1 MKRYKFITWVF
12 LTMLFSLAAGAQ
24 DRDLTTIKGL
34 AERLMPQQ
42 SAQFRF
48 VKTSAHKGKDYFT
61 LASKGGKIV
70 ISGNNANSM
79 AVGLNYY
86 LNNYCHT
93 TVSWYAEVPVIL
105 PAKLPDV
112 KTPISSSAKVARR
125 FFFNYCTYGYTVPFF
140 SWKEWERLIDWM
152 ALNGINMPLAITG
165 QETVWYNVWK
175 KLGMTDSEIRS
186 YFTGPTY
193 LPWHRMANIDRWN
206 GPLPKE
212 WLDGQKDLQKKIL
225 ARERAFNMKPVL
237 PAFAGHVPA
246 ELKRIFPDANI
257 KSLGKWGGFEEK
269 YLCHFLSPE
278 ESLFGK
284 IQKLYLEEQTALF
297 GTDHIYGVDP
307 FNEVEPPSWEPA
319 YLKEVSKNMYATLT
333 AVDPKAE
340 WMQMGWMFFYDNK
353 HWTPDRV
360 QAFLTGVPKGKM
372 SLLDYYCENVEL
384 WKTTDGFYGQPYIWC
399 YLGNFGGNTT
409 LMGNVKESGKRLDN
423 ALANGQ
429 RNMLGAGST
438 LEGLDV
444 IQFPYEYLYNKL
456 WSHSVADSQWIDD
469 LADRH
474 YGGISPSVRKA
485 WHILFNEIY
494 VQVSASM
501 QGVLANFRPSLNNNY
516 PERTVLEYPVERLE
530 EVWRLL
536 LDVPHCDRNELQLDI
551 IAVGRQVLGNRFA
564 AVKMQFDSA
573 YVNRDIPRLKAK
585 ACELEELLDDLDCLT
600 SFNGRC
606 SIGQWIDDARE
617 LGSTKELKDYYEK
630 NARNLITTWGGDIND
645 YASRTWGGLIGDYY
659 ARRWS
664 LYINDIL
671 AAAEDNKEF
680 DQNAFNEK
688 VSKFEQTWI
697 ISTEPIRV
705 PKRTDLLTFC
715 RMLIKKYGLNSP
727 MNRK

>member
-1 MKRYKFITWVF
+1 MKRYKIITWVL
-12 LTMLFSLAAGAQ
+12 LTILFPFTAVAQ
-24 DRDLTTIKGL
+24 DSDLITIQGL
-34 AERLMPQQ
+34 AKRLIPQQ
-42 SAQFRF
+42 SAQFQF
-48 VKTSAHKGKDYFT
+48 IKLPTHKGKDCFT

-86 LNNYCHT
+86 LNNYCRT
-93 TVSWYAEVPVIL
+93 TVSWYAEVPVVL
-105 PAKLPDV
+105 PAKLPDIKSPV
-112 KTPISSSAKVARR
+112 SSSAKVARR

-212 WLDGQKDLQKKIL
+212 WLNGQKELQKKIL

-278 ESLFGK
+278 EPLFCK

-319 YLKEVSKNMYATLT
+319 YLKKVSKNMYGTLT

-340 WMQMGWMFFYDNK
+340 WMQMGWMFSYDNK

-409 LMGNVKESGKRLDN
+409 LMGNVKESGRRLDN
-423 ALANGQ
+423 ALTNGQ

-456 WSHSVADSQWIDD
+456 WSHAVADSRWIDD

-474 YGGISPSVRKA
+474 YGGVSPSVRKA
-485 WHILFNEIY
+485 WHILFNDIY

-501 QGVLANFRPSLNNNY
+501 QGVLTNFRPALNHNY
-516 PERTVLEYPVERLE
+516 PQRTAIEYPAERLE

-536 LDVPHCDRNELQLDI
+536 LDVPRCDRNELQLDI

-564 AVKMQFDSA
+564 AVKTQFDSA
-573 YVNRDIPRLKAK
+573 YVNKDIPRLKAK
-585 ACELEELLDDLDCLT
+585 ACEMEELLGDLDCLT
-600 SFNGRC
+600 SFNSRC
-606 SIGQWIDDARE
+606 SINRWIDDARK

-630 NARNLITTWGGDIND
+630 NARNLITTWGGNIND
-645 YASRTWGGLIGDYY
+645 YASRTWGGLIGSYY
-659 ARRWS
+659 AHRWH
-664 LYINDIL
+664 LYIDDIL
-671 AAAEDNKEF
+671 AAAEANKEF

-688 VSKFEQTWI
+688 VSKFEQAWI
-697 ISTEPIRV
+697 ISTEPITV

-715 RMLIKKYGLNSP
+715 RILIQKYGLNSA
-727 MNRK
+727 MNRE

>member
-1 MKRYKFITWVF
+1 MKRYKFITWVL
-12 LTMLFSLAAGAQ
+12 LTILFPFTTVAQ
-24 DRDLTTIKGL
+24 DSDLITIQGL
-34 AERLMPQQ
+34 AKRLIPQQ
-42 SAQFRF
+42 SAQFQF
-48 VKTSAHKGKDYFT
+48 IKLPAHKGKDCFT

-86 LNNYCHT
+86 LNNYCRT
-93 TVSWYAEVPVIL
+93 TVSWYAEVPVVL
-105 PAKLPDV
+105 PAKLPDIKSPV
-112 KTPISSSAKVARR
+112 SSSAKVARR

-175 KLGMTDSEIRS
+175 KLGMTDNEIRS

-206 GPLPKE
+206 GPLPKK
-212 WLDGQKDLQKKIL
+212 WLNGQKELQKKIL

-237 PAFAGHVPA
+237 PAFAGHVPV

-278 ESLFGK
+278 EPLFSK

-319 YLKEVSKNMYATLT
+319 YLKKVSKNMYGTLT

-340 WMQMGWMFFYDNK
+340 WMQMGWMFSYDNK

-409 LMGNVKESGKRLDN
+409 LMGNVKESGRRLDN
-423 ALANGQ
+423 ALTNGQ

-456 WSHSVADSQWIDD
+456 WSHAVADSRWIDD

-474 YGGISPSVRKA
+474 YGGVSPSVRKA
-485 WHILFNEIY
+485 WHILFNDIY

-501 QGVLANFRPSLNNNY
+501 QGVLTNFRPALNHNY
-516 PERTVLEYPVERLE
+516 PQRTAIEYPAERLE

-536 LDVPHCDRNELQLDI
+536 LDVPRCDRNELQLDI

-564 AVKMQFDSA
+564 AVKTQFDSA
-573 YVNRDIPRLKAK
+573 YVNKDIPRLKAK
-585 ACELEELLDDLDCLT
+585 ACEMEELLGDLDCLT
-600 SFNGRC
+600 SFNSRC
-606 SIGQWIDDARE
+606 SINRWIDDARK

-630 NARNLITTWGGDIND
+630 NARNLITTWGGNIND
-645 YASRTWGGLIGDYY
+645 YASRTWGGLIGSYY
-659 ARRWS
+659 AHRWR
-664 LYINDIL
+664 LYIDDIL
-671 AAAEDNKEF
+671 AAAEANKEF

-688 VSKFEQTWI
+688 VSKFEQAWI
-697 ISTEPIRV
+697 ISTEPITV

-715 RMLIKKYGLNSP
+715 RILIQKYGLNSA
-727 MNRK
+727 MNRE

>member
-1 MKRYKFITWVF
+1 MKRYKFITWV
-12 LTMLFSLAAGAQ
+12 LLMMLFPLMAGAQ
-24 DRDLTTIKGL
+24 DRDLVTIQGL

-42 SAQFRF
+42 SAQFQF
-48 VKTSAHKGKDYFT
+48 IKLPAHKGKDCFT

-86 LNNYCHT
+86 LNNYCRT
-93 TVSWYAEVPVIL
+93 TVSWYAEVPVVL
-105 PAKLPDV
+105 PAKLPDIKSPV
-112 KTPISSSAKVARR
+112 SSSAKVARR

-175 KLGMTDSEIRS
+175 KLGMTDNEIRS

-212 WLDGQKDLQKKIL
+212 WLDGQKELQKKIL

-237 PAFAGHVPA
+237 PAFAGHVPV

-278 ESLFGK
+278 EPLFSK

-319 YLKEVSKNMYATLT
+319 YLKKVSKNMYGTLT

-340 WMQMGWMFFYDNK
+340 WMQMGWMFSYDNK

-409 LMGNVKESGKRLDN
+409 LMGNVKESGRRLDN
-423 ALANGQ
+423 ALTNGQ

-456 WSHSVADSQWIDD
+456 WSHAVADSRWIDD

-474 YGGISPSVRKA
+474 YGGVSPSVRKA
-485 WHILFNEIY
+485 WHILFNDIY

-501 QGVLANFRPSLNNNY
+501 QGVLTNFRPALNHNY
-516 PERTVLEYPVERLE
+516 PQRTAIEYPAERLE

-536 LDVPHCDRNELQLDI
+536 LDVPRCDRNELQLDI

-564 AVKMQFDSA
+564 AVKTQFDSA
-573 YVNRDIPRLKAK
+573 YVNKDIPRLKAK
-585 ACELEELLDDLDCLT
+585 ACEMEELLGDLDCLT
-600 SFNGRC
+600 SFNSRC
-606 SIGQWIDDARE
+606 SINRWIDDARK

-630 NARNLITTWGGDIND
+630 NARNLITTWGGNIND
-645 YASRTWGGLIGDYY
+645 YASRTWGGLIGSYY
-659 ARRWS
+659 AHRWH
-664 LYINDIL
+664 LYIDDIL
-671 AAAEDNKEF
+671 AAAEANKEF

-688 VSKFEQTWI
+688 VSKFEQAWI
-697 ISTEPIRV
+697 ISTEPITV

-715 RMLIKKYGLNSP
+715 RILIQKYGLNSA
-727 MNRK
+727 MNRE

>member
-1 MKRYKFITWVF
+1 MKRYKFITWV
-12 LTMLFSLAAGAQ
+12 LLMMLFPLMAGAQ
-24 DRDLTTIKGL
+24 DRDLVTIQGL

-42 SAQFRF
+42 SAQFQF
-48 VKTSAHKGKDYFT
+48 IKLPAHKGKDCFT

-86 LNNYCHT
+86 LNNYCRT
-93 TVSWYAEVPVIL
+93 TVSWYAEVPVVL
-105 PAKLPDV
+105 PAKLPDIKSPV
-112 KTPISSSAKVARR
+112 SSSAKVARR

-175 KLGMTDSEIRS
+175 KLGMTDNEIRS

-212 WLDGQKDLQKKIL
+212 WLDGQKELQKKIL

-237 PAFAGHVPA
+237 PAFAGHVPV

-278 ESLFGK
+278 EPLFSK

-319 YLKEVSKNMYATLT
+319 YLKKVSKNMYGTLT

-340 WMQMGWMFFYDNK
+340 WMQMGWMFSYDNK

-409 LMGNVKESGKRLDN
+409 LMGNVKESGRRLDN
-423 ALANGQ
+423 ALTNGQ

-456 WSHSVADSQWIDD
+456 WSHAVADSRWIDD

-474 YGGISPSVRKA
+474 YGGVSPSVRKA
-485 WHILFNEIY
+485 WHILFNDIY

-501 QGVLANFRPSLNNNY
+501 QGVLTNFRPALNHNY
-516 PERTVLEYPVERLE
+516 PQRTAIEYPAERLE

-536 LDVPHCDRNELQLDI
+536 LDVPRCDRNELQLDI

-564 AVKMQFDSA
+564 AVKTQFDSA
-573 YVNRDIPRLKAK
+573 YVNKDIPRLKAK
-585 ACELEELLDDLDCLT
+585 ACEMEELLGDLDCLT
-600 SFNGRC
+600 SFNSRC
-606 SIGQWIDDARE
+606 SINRWIDDARK

-630 NARNLITTWGGDIND
+630 NARNLITTWGGNIND
-645 YASRTWGGLIGDYY
+645 YASRTWGGLIGSYY
-659 ARRWS
+659 AHRWR
-664 LYINDIL
+664 LYIDDIL
-671 AAAEDNKEF
+671 AAAEANKEF

-688 VSKFEQTWI
+688 VSKFEQAWI
-697 ISTEPIRV
+697 ISTEPITV

-715 RMLIKKYGLNSP
+715 RILIQKYGLNSA
-727 MNRK
+727 MNRE

>member
-1 MKRYKFITWVF
+1 MKRYKFITWV
-12 LTMLFSLAAGAQ
+12 LLMMLFPLMAGAQ
-24 DRDLTTIKGL
+24 DRDLVTIQGL

-42 SAQFRF
+42 SAQFQF
-48 VKTSAHKGKDYFT
+48 IKLPAHKGKDCFT

-86 LNNYCHT
+86 LNNYCRT
-93 TVSWYAEVPVIL
+93 TVSWYAEVPVVL
-105 PAKLPDV
+105 PAKLPDIKSPV
-112 KTPISSSAKVARR
+112 SSSAKVARR

-175 KLGMTDSEIRS
+175 KLGMTDNEIRS

-212 WLDGQKDLQKKIL
+212 WLDGQKELQKKIL

-237 PAFAGHVPA
+237 PAFAGHVPV

-278 ESLFGK
+278 EPLFSK

-319 YLKEVSKNMYATLT
+319 YLKKVSKNMYGTLT

-340 WMQMGWMFFYDNK
+340 WMQMGWMFSYDNK

-384 WKTTDGFYGQPYIWC
+384 WKTTDGFYGQLYIWC

-409 LMGNVKESGKRLDN
+409 LMGNVKESGRRLDN
-423 ALANGQ
+423 ALTNGQ

-456 WSHSVADSQWIDD
+456 WSHAVADSRWIDD

-474 YGGISPSVRKA
+474 YGGVSPSVRKA
-485 WHILFNEIY
+485 WHILFNDIY

-501 QGVLANFRPSLNNNY
+501 QGVLTNFRPALNHNY
-516 PERTVLEYPVERLE
+516 PQRTAIEYPAERLE

-536 LDVPHCDRNELQLDI
+536 LDVPRCDRNELQLDI

-564 AVKMQFDSA
+564 AVKTQFDSA
-573 YVNRDIPRLKAK
+573 YVNKDIPRLKAK
-585 ACELEELLDDLDCLT
+585 ACEMEELLGDLDCLT
-600 SFNGRC
+600 SFNSRC
-606 SIGQWIDDARE
+606 SINRWIDDARK

-630 NARNLITTWGGDIND
+630 NARNLITTWGGNIND
-645 YASRTWGGLIGDYY
+645 YASRTWGGLIGSYY
-659 ARRWS
+659 AHRWR
-664 LYINDIL
+664 LYIDDIL
-671 AAAEDNKEF
+671 AAAEANKEF

-688 VSKFEQTWI
+688 VSKFEQAWI
-697 ISTEPIRV
+697 ISTEPITV

-715 RMLIKKYGLNSP
+715 RILIQKYGLNST
-727 MNRK
+727 MNRE

>member
-1 MKRYKFITWVF
+1 MKRYKIITWVL
-12 LTMLFSLAAGAQ
+12 LTILFPLMAGAQ
-24 DRDLTTIKGL
+24 DSDLITIQGL
-34 AERLMPQQ
+34 AKRLIPQQ
-42 SAQFRF
+42 SAQFQF
-48 VKTSAHKGKDYFT
+48 IKLPTHKGKDCFT

-86 LNNYCHT
+86 LNNYCRT
-93 TVSWYAEVPVIL
+93 TVSWYAEVPVVL
-105 PAKLPDV
+105 PAKLPDIKSPV
-112 KTPISSSAKVARR
+112 SSSAKVARR

-175 KLGMTDSEIRS
+175 KLGMTDNEIRS

-212 WLDGQKDLQKKIL
+212 WLDGQKELQKKIL

-237 PAFAGHVPA
+237 PAFAGHVPV

-278 ESLFGK
+278 EPLFSK

-319 YLKEVSKNMYATLT
+319 YLKKVSKNMYGTLT

-340 WMQMGWMFFYDNK
+340 WMQMGWMFSYDNK

-409 LMGNVKESGKRLDN
+409 LMGNVKESGRRLDN
-423 ALANGQ
+423 ALTNGQ

-456 WSHSVADSQWIDD
+456 WSHAVADSRWIDD

-474 YGGISPSVRKA
+474 YGGVSPSVRKA
-485 WHILFNEIY
+485 WHILFNDIY

-501 QGVLANFRPSLNNNY
+501 QGVLTNFRPALNHNY
-516 PERTVLEYPVERLE
+516 PQRTAIEYPAERLE

-536 LDVPHCDRNELQLDI
+536 LDVPRCDRNELQLDI

-564 AVKMQFDSA
+564 AVKTQFDSA
-573 YVNRDIPRLKAK
+573 YVNKDIPRLKAK
-585 ACELEELLDDLDCLT
+585 ACEMEELLGDLDCLT
-600 SFNGRC
+600 SFNSRC
-606 SIGQWIDDARE
+606 SINRWIDDARK

-630 NARNLITTWGGDIND
+630 NARNLITTWGGNIND
-645 YASRTWGGLIGDYY
+645 YASRTWGGLIGSYY
-659 ARRWS
+659 AHRWR
-664 LYINDIL
+664 LYIDDIL
-671 AAAEDNKEF
+671 AAAEANKEF

-688 VSKFEQTWI
+688 VSKFEQAWI
-697 ISTEPIRV
+697 ISTEPITV

-715 RMLIKKYGLNSP
+715 RILIQKYGLNSA
-727 MNRK
+727 MNRE